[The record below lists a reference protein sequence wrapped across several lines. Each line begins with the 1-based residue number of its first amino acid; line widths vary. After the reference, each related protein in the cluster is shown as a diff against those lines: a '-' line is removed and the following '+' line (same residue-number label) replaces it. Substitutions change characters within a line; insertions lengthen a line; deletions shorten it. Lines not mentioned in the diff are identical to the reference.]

1 MSEKSVKKLSSKN
14 QTQLYKPRKG
24 LTVHGSRRQGQN
36 RKHKTVIVV
45 HYYKPAKLCSLPDL
59 KKGQK
64 SKAMKHDM
72 YIPTSGVASH
82 RSW

>member
-24 LTVHGSRRQGQN
+24 LTAHGSRRQGQN

-45 HYYKPAKLCSLPDL
+45 YYKPANFAVFLTL
-59 KKGQK
+59 KRGIGL
-64 SKAMKHDM
+64 KAKQ
-72 YIPTSGVASH
+72 
-82 RSW
+82 

>member
-45 HYYKPAKLCSLPDL
+45 HYKPAKLCSLPDL

-64 SKAMKHDM
+64 SKAMKHD
-72 YIPTSGVASH
+72 IPTSGVASH
-82 RSW
+82 KSW

>member
-36 RKHKTVIVV
+36 RKHKTVTVV
-45 HYYKPAKLCSLPDL
+45 YYKPANFAVLLTL

-64 SKAMKHDM
+64 SKAMKHD
-72 YIPTSGVASH
+72 IPTSGVASH
-82 RSW
+82 KSW